1 MIPAMPRPRPP
12 NLHKE
17 TSRHGKTVWYVRVGK
32 GPRIRLKAEYGTPEF
47 DEAYKA
53 AINGDAPLPAGKATK
68 GSLEWLWMLYRQTS
82 AWTDLSLATRRQRE
96 NIMRGVLKTG
106 GNQPL
111 SKITGKAIKD
121 GIDRRKA
128 FQARHF
134 VDTMRGM
141 YKWAV
146 GAEHVKADP
155 TAGKAVAK
163 PKTKGFPVWTEEDLE
178 QFERRWPIG
187 TRERVMFG
195 VYCFTGLRRGDAAR
209 LGKQHIRNGI
219 ITIDT
224 EKTGT
229 RVTIPVL
236 PELAEIIA
244 AGPTGELSIIASKKG
259 QPIRKEVLGNLF
271 KTACQAA
278 GIPNKSAHGIRKAAA
293 TRAANN
299 GATVATLEA
308 IFGWEGGQMAA
319 LYTRA
324 ADRRALAAEHM
335 GKLSKSR
342 TAIPAPK
349 GKVRGAKQKGK

>member
-1 MIPAMPRPRPP
+1 M
-12 NLHKE
+12 
-17 TSRHGKTVWYVRVGK
+17 
-32 GPRIRLKAEYGTPEF
+32 
-47 DEAYKA
+47 
-53 AINGDAPLPAGKATK
+53 
-68 GSLEWLWMLYRQTS
+68 RQ
-82 AWTDLSLATRRQRE
+82 
-96 NIMRGVLKTG
+96 VLKTG

-111 SKITGKAIKD
+111 SKITSGAVKQ
-121 GIDRRKA
+121 GIDRRKPYA
-128 FQARHF
+128 ARHF
-134 VDTMRGM
+134 VATLHGM
-141 YKWAV
+141 FKWAV
-146 GAEHVKADP
+146 SAQHVNSDP
-155 TAGKAVAK
+155 TIGNAVVK
-163 PKTKGFPVWTEEDLE
+163 PKTKGFPVWTEDELE
-178 QFERRWPIG
+178 QYERRWPLG

-209 LGKQHIRNGI
+209 LGKQHIRNGVI
-219 ITIDT
+219 AIDT

-259 QPIRKEVLGNLF
+259 QPIRKESLGTLF
-271 KTACQAA
+271 KTACKLA

-324 ADRRALAAEHM
+324 ADRSALAAEHI
-335 GKLSKSR
+335 GKLSKTR
-342 TAIPAPK
+342 TSIPAPD
-349 GKVRGAKQKGK
+349 GKVRAITQKGE